1 MTLMVQ
7 QKQSLS
13 HGSRMQQNHDQ
24 TYCELLQLCQ
34 SGFPRD
40 SSQLTNTL
48 RPFWK
53 IHNDLYIVDNLLMY
67 GNRLVIPASLRKE
80 VLECLH
86 AAHQGVAGMKARDA
100 ACVYWPGISADI
112 SNRRI
117 QCRTCNTIAPSQAKL
132 PLHPPSAP
140 VYPFEQVVADYF
152 TLHGHDYLVY
162 ADRYTGWVTVSKA
175 PTSGK
180 HRNSSHTRVTYCIQ
194 PIWCPNGA
202 RN

>member
-1 MTLMVQ
+1 MTRLTV
-7 QKQSLS
+7 SYS
-13 HGSRMQQNHDQ
+13 N
-24 TYCELLQLCQ
+24 YCQ

-86 AAHQGVAGMKARDA
+86 AAHQGVAGMKARA
-100 ACVYWPGISADI
+100 ATCVYWPGISADI

-132 PLHPPSAP
+132 PLHPPPAP

-152 TLHGHDYLVY
+152 TLNGHDYLVY

-175 PTSGK
+175 PTSGNTATALTRELRL
-180 HRNSSHTRVTYCIQ
+180 HSAYMVPQWSSQLMVGHSLPLTPLNNFSVI
-194 PIWCPNGA
+194 GE
-202 RN
+202 